1 MELFNN
7 LERQYGL
14 PSGLLDAVWSAE
26 SGRGRAMLSPAGAQG
41 HFQFMPATAK
51 QYGLTDP
58 SDLTQSAG
66 AAARMFSD
74 LLKQTGGDLKQALA
88 GYNWGIGN
96 LQRKG
101 LDAAPAETRNYIQK
115 VSASMPTSNQSDDAW
130 GALVKKYSSAPEAP
144 AQKDDPWAA
153 LSEKYAR
160 APQPEQPIQA
170 APAAKAD
177 IAPQQQGAP
186 SEAGRSFNNMLSE
199 IPRQI
204 GLTSRYGLEGLANA
218 AQVFTEPVA
227 GLMRGAGI
235 NTAPLGQ
242 VATSIAD
249 AVGLPKPQTPLERVV
264 GDATRLVAGAGGTL
278 GGAQQLAKLPGLVG
292 SVGSALSAAPT
303 AQLTSAAGGGGL
315 SGLSREGGGDELQ
328 QAAAGLIGGVAGGFA
343 PGLVQGAASGVKRAL
358 TPKMTPQQLDAQ
370 INVIF
375 ERSGGDYSQ
384 IPERARQALR
394 TELRSALQAGKE
406 VNADAVRRLADFQ
419 ATGLTPTRGMVTQ
432 DPVQI
437 TREMNLAK
445 MGASSADDQLQGMA
459 RIQNQ
464 NNTRLIG
471 NLNEAGASR
480 GDQFRAGE
488 SAIGSILGRDAQK
501 AASVTGLYDQARD
514 TAGRS
519 AQLNG
524 RAFAD
529 NVSKVLDQ
537 NLLGGAL
544 PPQVEQH
551 INRISAGQVPFD
563 VNYAEQ
569 LKTLMGNLQRNTN
582 DGQTRMALGM
592 VRRALDDTPL
602 MQQAPQAAPGGIPM
616 LGGAGGTNLGQESI
630 DAFNAARQAARE
642 RFAWQES
649 GRPVT
654 QAIGGAQP
662 DDFFQKYVIKGT
674 VADAR
679 NLANNVPVGE
689 TRDAIVNHLK
699 DKALGGAA
707 DEVGKFSQSAYNKA
721 LSQIGDKKLALFFQP
736 EEIENLKRV
745 GRVASYTQVQPVG
758 SAVNNSNSGALLLG
772 RGLDMMRNIPVLGP
786 MVSPAVQ
793 NVRATLQQ
801 RAAENVAP
809 GLLGPV
815 QRDPVMRG
823 LLNPALAYTGGLLA
837 PPP

>member
-1 MELFNN
+1 MDV
-7 LERQYGL
+7 RL
-14 PSGLLDAVWSAE
+14 PDGTIISNVPDGTTKADLVTKLQKNGMAVPAE
-26 SGRGRAMLSPAGAQG
+26 WLQ
-41 HFQFMPATAK
+41 
-51 QYGLTDP
+51 
-58 SDLTQSAG
+58 QSAP
-66 AAARMFSD
+66 
-74 LLKQTGGDLKQALA
+74 
-88 GYNWGIGN
+88 
-96 LQRKG
+96 
-101 LDAAPAETRNYIQK
+101 AAPANPVQ
-115 VSASMPTSNQSDDAW
+115 
-130 GALVKKYSSAPEAP
+130 
-144 AQKDDPWAA
+144 
-153 LSEKYAR
+153 
-160 APQPEQPIQA
+160 
-170 APAAKAD
+170 
-177 IAPQQQGAP
+177 
-186 SEAGRSFNNMLSE
+186 EAGRAVNRGISDL
-199 IPRQI
+199 PRQV
-204 GLTSRYGLEGLANA
+204 GLAGRYGLEGLANA

-227 GLMRGAGI
+227 GLMRMAGI

-242 VATSIAD
+242 VATSAAD
-249 AVGLPKPQTPLERVV
+249 AIGLPKPRDELERVV
-264 GDATRLVAGAGGTL
+264 GDATRLVAGAGAGL
-278 GGAQQLAKLPGLVG
+278 GGAQQLAKLPGLAG
-292 SVGSALSAAPT
+292 SVGSALSTAPT

-343 PGLVQGAASGVKRAL
+343 PGLVQGAAAGVKRAL

-445 MGASSADDQLQGMA
+445 MGANSADDQLQGMA

-529 NVSKVLDQ
+529 RVSEVLDQ

-602 MQQAPQAAPGGIPM
+602 MQQASQAAPGGIPM

-649 GRPVT
+649 GRPVA

-689 TRDAIVNHLK
+689 MRDAIVNHLK

-801 RAAENVAP
+801 RAAENVTP

-815 QRDPVMRG
+815 QREPVMRG
-823 LLNPALAYTGGLLA
+823 LLNPAIAYTGGLLA

>member
-1 MELFNN
+1 MAV
-7 LERQYGL
+7 
-14 PSGLLDAVWSAE
+14 PSEWL
-26 SGRGRAMLSPAGAQG
+26 Q
-41 HFQFMPATAK
+41 
-51 QYGLTDP
+51 
-58 SDLTQSAG
+58 QSAP
-66 AAARMFSD
+66 
-74 LLKQTGGDLKQALA
+74 
-88 GYNWGIGN
+88 
-96 LQRKG
+96 
-101 LDAAPAETRNYIQK
+101 AAPANPVQ
-115 VSASMPTSNQSDDAW
+115 D
-130 GALVKKYSSAPEAP
+130 
-144 AQKDDPWAA
+144 
-153 LSEKYAR
+153 
-160 APQPEQPIQA
+160 
-170 APAAKAD
+170 
-177 IAPQQQGAP
+177 
-186 SEAGRSFNNMLSE
+186 AGRAVNRGISDL
-199 IPRQI
+199 PRQV
-204 GLTSRYGLEGLANA
+204 GLAGRYGLEGLANA

-227 GLMRGAGI
+227 GLMRMAGI

-242 VATSIAD
+242 VATSAAD
-249 AVGLPKPQTPLERVV
+249 AIGLPKPRDELERVV
-264 GDATRLVAGAGGTL
+264 GDATRLVAGAGAGL
-278 GGAQQLAKLPGLVG
+278 GGAQQLAKLPGLAG
-292 SVGSALSAAPT
+292 SVGSALSTAPT

-343 PGLVQGAASGVKRAL
+343 PGLVQGATAGVKRAL

-394 TELRSALQAGKE
+394 TELRSALQSGKE

-419 ATGLTPTRGMVTQ
+419 ALGVTPTRGMVTQ

-445 MGASSADDQLQGMA
+445 MGANSADDQLQGMA

-488 SAIGSILGRDAQK
+488 SAIGGILGRDAQK
-501 AASVTGLYDQARD
+501 AANVTTLYDQARD
-514 TAGRS
+514 TTGRS

-529 NVSKVLDQ
+529 KVSEVLDQ

-602 MQQAPQAAPGGIPM
+602 MQQAAQTAPGGIPM
-616 LGGAGGTNLGQESI
+616 LGGSGGSNLGQESI

-649 GRPVT
+649 GRPVA

-699 DKALGGAA
+699 DRALGGAA

-772 RGLDMMRNIPVLGP
+772 RGLDMLRNVPVVGP

-801 RAAENVAP
+801 RAAENVTP

-815 QRDPVMRG
+815 QREPVMRG
-823 LLNPALAYTGGLLA
+823 LLNPAIAYTGGLLA